1 MDEPTC
7 SLSSG
12 ETEKLF
18 ATMDSLRR
26 KGTSIL
32 YISHRLDEVYRMAD
46 RLTVMRDGENV
57 GVLEKE
63 QIQPQLVTSMM
74 IGHELE
80 KSEKKAVARDEG
92 SYLEVKRYFA
102 YQNLLKG
109 ISFKAYAGEILGI
122 GGLVGSGRT
131 ELIKCIYGM
140 LKPTAGEITL
150 NGKKISRS
158 VRKMCCLGLAWCR
171 RTGEPRGIFRCCQSR
186 RT

>member
-1 MDEPTC
+1 
-7 SLSSG
+7 
-12 ETEKLF
+12 
-18 ATMDSLRR
+18 
-26 KGTSIL
+26 
-32 YISHRLDEVYRMAD
+32 
-46 RLTVMRDGENV
+46 MRDSENW

-92 SYLEVKRYFA
+92 SYLEVKDLA

-158 VRKMCCLGLAWCR
+158 VRKKVLLSL
-171 RTGEPRGIFRCCQSR
+171 IHI
-186 RT
+186 